1 MNAAAPSE
9 RPDRPIE
16 ELLDRL
22 RPQATRLLAR
32 HRIPHEDAEDL
43 LQETLF
49 ALVFKWDA
57 VRNPEAWFLSTL
69 RSRCESFWRKQRA
82 SRLEAVDALAL
93 VALAG
98 SEAPPQERS
107 ELRHDLNTAIARLP
121 GHYRDVLRLRYGLG
135 WPSAEVAE
143 KLGYESEGL
152 RRLTTEC
159 LVSLSHELEK
169 AGLRQKAR

>member
-1 MNAAAPSE
+1 MKAIAPRE
-9 RPDRPIE
+9 RPDQALE
-16 ELLDRL
+16 VLLERL
-22 RPQATRLLAR
+22 HPQATRLLAR

-49 ALVFKWDA
+49 ALVFKWEA
-57 VRNPEAWFLSTL
+57 IRNPEAWFLSTL

-82 SRLEAVDALAL
+82 SRLEAVDAPAL

-98 SEAPPQERS
+98 SEAPAQERA
-107 ELRHDLNTAIARLP
+107 ELRHDLNAAIARLP
-121 GHYRDVLRLRYGLG
+121 GRYRTLLRLRYGLG
-135 WPSAEVAE
+135 WRSAEVAE

-159 LVSLSHELEK
+159 LVSLSHELERS
-169 AGLRQKAR
+169 GLRQKAR